1 MRLCMDGLAL
11 SGGDSLNGPLG
22 IVMGSLAANSWR
34 QFNPSASAL
43 KIRGSQFIVCAMFLA
58 S

>member
-1 MRLCMDGLAL
+1 MDGLAL